1 MKPQINTVWLR
12 HNQKKIHRFHRFSQ
26 IKKLRFKN
34 LCHLCNL
41 WFQVFVLLFSGC
53 NGGAFWLTGDR
64 YVARVNEY
72 TITEYDFRK
81 KLEGFHTVK
90 DIGEKMKIDIASV
103 DYYKILNDM
112 IDDRLIVQEAIKMD
126 FDRTPE
132 FTGDYNLFKLN
143 LSLYM
148 LKKEEIIGKIRV
160 TDEEMQKRYIALYE
174 SVRLRHL
181 FTRDQRKGERI
192 IEAIREGADFIS
204 LVEKESEDSEEI
216 KKKGGELGFKRK
228 DELPKEIADAA
239 FAMKEGEISGLLRI
253 ENGFHIIRLEERK
266 MPEGEIPEG
275 YRKRIERLFFSE
287 KEKERNREY
296 LTQLREKTKIS
307 IDEDALKSIKSED
320 EFDGGKGIVAMVEGE
335 SIKRDEILVRL
346 RSGPAA
352 KTEDETD
359 KLKRTAIDSLI
370 NQKLLDLEV
379 VRKNYEQD
387 KDFKYSL
394 SITRDAILNKL
405 FRNRIIASAVRLDD
419 EEIKKYYEDNRE
431 SFKEPDQIRINTI
444 QIKAKEKADRII
456 DELKRGA
463 DFDVV
468 AADMSGM
475 PVGSTTGNTGWLYA
489 NILPPVIKE
498 RLNEMNIGGVYGPFD
513 IDGEFLIIK
522 LLGRED
528 GKFKSFETVKNGIV
542 EQLSKKKYDQL
553 LSDYLAKLRAFS
565 KIKINESVMKGFIKR
580 SRQEAEK

>member
-1 MKPQINTVWLR
+1 MQN
-12 HNQKKIHRFHRFSQ
+12 S
-26 IKKLRFKN
+26 KLRNKF
-34 LCHLCNL
+34 LQ
-41 WFQVFVLLFSGC
+41 FFFVLAVILLIGC

-359 KLKRTAIDSLI
+359 KLKRIAIDSLI

>member
-1 MKPQINTVWLR
+1 MQN
-12 HNQKKIHRFHRFSQ
+12 S
-26 IKKLRFKN
+26 KLRNKF
-34 LCHLCNL
+34 LQ
-41 WFQVFVLLFSGC
+41 FFFVLAVILLIGC

>member
-1 MKPQINTVWLR
+1 MNNRSQKPEVR
-12 HNQKKIHRFHRFSQ
+12 SKKQKTRKE
-26 IKKLRFKN
+26 
-34 LCHLCNL
+34 HLVSC
-41 WFQVFVLLFSGC
+41 LLLLASCLLIGC

-90 DIGEKMKIDIASV
+90 DIGEKMKIDIAGV

-112 IDDRLIVQEAIKMD
+112 INDRLIVQEAIKMD

-148 LKKEEIIGKIRV
+148 LKKEEIIDKIRV

-181 FTRDQRKGERI
+181 FTRDQKKGERI

-275 YRKRIERLFFSE
+275 YRKRIERLIFSE
-287 KEKERNREY
+287 KEKERNKEY
-296 LTQLREKTKIS
+296 LTRLREKTKIT
-307 IDEDALKSIKSED
+307 IDEDALKAIESGD
-320 EFDGGKGIVAMVEGE
+320 EFDGRKGVVVTVEGE
-335 SIKRDEILVRL
+335 PIRRDEILVRL
-346 RSGPAA
+346 RSGPAV
-352 KTEDETD
+352 KTEDEMD

-379 VRKNYEQD
+379 VRKNYEQNQG
-387 KDFKYSL
+387 FKYSL

-468 AADMSGM
+468 AADVSGI
-475 PVGSTTGNTGWLYA
+475 PVGSTTGNTGWLYT

-522 LLGRED
+522 LFGRED
-528 GKFKSFETVKNGIV
+528 GKLKSFETVKNGIV

-553 LSDYLAKLRAFS
+553 LSDYLAKLRASS
-565 KIKINESVMKGFIKR
+565 KIKINESAIKGFIKR
-580 SRQEAEK
+580 SRQEKI

>member
-1 MKPQINTVWLR
+1 MQNLR
-12 HNQKKIHRFHRFSQ
+12 NKFLQFF
-26 IKKLRFKN
+26 
-34 LCHLCNL
+34 
-41 WFQVFVLLFSGC
+41 FVLAVILLIGC
-53 NGGAFWLTGDR
+53 NGGAFRLSGDR
-64 YVARVNEY
+64 YVARVNED

-90 DIGEKMKIDIASV
+90 DIGEKMKIDIANV

-112 IDDRLIVQEAIKMD
+112 IDARLIVQEAIKMD
-126 FDRTPE
+126 FDRIPE

-148 LKKEEIIGKIRV
+148 LKKEEIIDKIKV
-160 TDEEMQKRYIALYE
+160 TDEEMQKRYIAIYE
-174 SVRLRHL
+174 SVRLRHF
-181 FTRDQRKGERI
+181 FTRDQNKGERI

-216 KKKGGELGFKRK
+216 KKKGGELGFKRR

-266 MPEGEIPEG
+266 IPEGGIPEG
-275 YRKRIERLFFSE
+275 YRKRIERLIFSE
-287 KEKERNREY
+287 KEKERNKEY
-296 LTQLREKTKIS
+296 LTQLREKTKVT
-307 IDEDALKSIKSED
+307 IDEDALKAIKSED

-335 SIKRDEILVRL
+335 PVRRDEILVRL
-346 RSGPAA
+346 RYGPAV

-359 KLKRTAIDSLI
+359 KLKRIAIDSLI

-379 VRKNYEQD
+379 SRKNYEQD

-405 FRNRIIASAVRLDD
+405 FRNRIIASAARLDD
-419 EEIKKYYEDNRE
+419 EEIKKYYEDNKE
-431 SFKEPDQIRINTI
+431 SFKESDQIRINTI
-444 QIKAKEKADRII
+444 QIKEKEKADRII

-468 AADMSGM
+468 AADVSGM
-475 PVGSTTGNTGWLYA
+475 PVGSTTGNTGWLSA
-489 NILPPVIKE
+489 DILPPVIKE
-498 RLNEMNIGGVYGPFD
+498 RLNEMNIGGVYGPFN

-528 GKFKSFETVKNGIV
+528 GKLKSFETVKNGIV

-553 LSDYLAKLRAFS
+553 LSDYLAKLRASS
-565 KIKINESVMKGFIKR
+565 KIKINESVMKGFIKN
-580 SRQEAEK
+580 KI

>member
-1 MKPQINTVWLR
+1 MQNLR
-12 HNQKKIHRFHRFSQ
+12 NKFLQFF
-26 IKKLRFKN
+26 
-34 LCHLCNL
+34 
-41 WFQVFVLLFSGC
+41 FVLAVILLIGC

-64 YVARVNEY
+64 YVARVNED
-72 TITEYDFRK
+72 TITEHDFRK

-126 FDRTPE
+126 FNRTPE

-148 LKKEEIIGKIRV
+148 LKKEEIIDKIRV

-174 SVRLRHL
+174 SVKLRHL
-181 FTRDQRKGERI
+181 FTRDQKKGERI
-192 IEAIREGADFIS
+192 IEAIRGGVDFIS

-275 YRKRIERLFFSE
+275 YRKRIERLIFSE
-287 KEKERNREY
+287 KEKERNKEY
-296 LTQLREKTKIS
+296 LTQLREKTKIT
-307 IDEDALKSIKSED
+307 IDGDALKTIESGG
-320 EFDGGKGIVAMVEGE
+320 EFDGGKRVVATVEGE
-335 SIKRDEILVRL
+335 SIRRDEILVKL
-346 RSGPAA
+346 RSGPAV
-352 KTEDETD
+352 KTEDEMD

-379 VRKNYEQD
+379 VRKNYEQNQG
-387 KDFKYSL
+387 FKYSL

-468 AADMSGM
+468 AADVSGI
-475 PVGSTTGNTGWLYA
+475 PVGSTIGNTGWLYA

-528 GKFKSFETVKNGIV
+528 GKLKSFETVKNGIV

-553 LSDYLAKLRAFS
+553 LSDYLAKLRASS
-565 KIKINESVMKGFIKR
+565 KIKINESAIKGFIKR
-580 SRQEAEK
+580 SRQEKI

>member
-1 MKPQINTVWLR
+1 
-12 HNQKKIHRFHRFSQ
+12 
-26 IKKLRFKN
+26 
-34 LCHLCNL
+34 
-41 WFQVFVLLFSGC
+41 
-53 NGGAFWLTGDR
+53 
-64 YVARVNEY
+64 
-72 TITEYDFRK
+72 
-81 KLEGFHTVK
+81 
-90 DIGEKMKIDIASV
+90 MKIDIASV

-522 LLGRED
+522 LLGREE

>member
-1 MKPQINTVWLR
+1 MQNL
-12 HNQKKIHRFHRFSQ
+12 
-26 IKKLRFKN
+26 KLRNKF
-34 LCHLCNL
+34 LQ
-41 WFQVFVLLFSGC
+41 FFFVLAVILLIGC

-64 YVARVNEY
+64 YVARVNED
-72 TITEYDFRK
+72 TITEHDFRK

-90 DIGEKMKIDIASV
+90 DIGEKMKIDIAGV

-148 LKKEEIIGKIRV
+148 LKKEEIIDKIRV

-181 FTRDQRKGERI
+181 FTRDQKKGERI
-192 IEAIREGADFIS
+192 IEAIREGVDFIS

-275 YRKRIERLFFSE
+275 YRKRIERLIFSE
-287 KEKERNREY
+287 KEKERNKEY
-296 LTQLREKTKIS
+296 LTQLREKKKIT
-307 IDEDALKSIKSED
+307 IDGDALKAIESGD
-320 EFDGGKGIVAMVEGE
+320 EFDGRKRVVATVEGE
-335 SIKRDEILVRL
+335 SIGRDEILVRL
-346 RSGPAA
+346 RSGPAV
-352 KTEDETD
+352 KTEDEMD

-379 VRKNYEQD
+379 VRKNYEQNQGV
-387 KDFKYSL
+387 KYSL

-468 AADMSGM
+468 AADVSGI
-475 PVGSTTGNTGWLYA
+475 PVGSTTGNTGWLYT

-528 GKFKSFETVKNGIV
+528 GKLKSFETVKNGIV

-553 LSDYLAKLRAFS
+553 LSDYLAKLRASS
-565 KIKINESVMKGFIKR
+565 KIKINESAIKGFIKP
-580 SRQEAEK
+580 SRQEPEK

>member
-1 MKPQINTVWLR
+1 MQN
-12 HNQKKIHRFHRFSQ
+12 S
-26 IKKLRFKN
+26 KLRNKF
-34 LCHLCNL
+34 LQ
-41 WFQVFVLLFSGC
+41 FFFVLAVILLIGC

-522 LLGRED
+522 LLGREE

>member
-1 MKPQINTVWLR
+1 MQN
-12 HNQKKIHRFHRFSQ
+12 S
-26 IKKLRFKN
+26 KLRNKF
-34 LCHLCNL
+34 LQ
-41 WFQVFVLLFSGC
+41 FFFVLAVILLIGC

-359 KLKRTAIDSLI
+359 KLKRIAIDSLI

-522 LLGRED
+522 LLGREE